1 MSQADEVNSLKSLIL
16 EVADGKLVRF
26 TPLPVT
32 RDEAFVKIDLYLIL
46 HKVRGEPA
54 FDIATRSE
62 EGTASD
68 PGPWW
73 IIPTSGHRAYPYR
86 YWRWSDL
93 YSGSDIDCPKPE
105 YVFNNVDPPEGL
117 PDHYSVNAPRDPAP
131 LTARVTGLLSTLGL
145 GPRPIKRRPVT

>member
-1 MSQADEVNSLKSLIL
+1 MNEQAIGQPE
-16 EVADGKLVRF
+16 
-26 TPLPVT
+26 
-32 RDEAFVKIDLYLIL
+32 LYLIL

-54 FDIATRSE
+54 FDIATQIE

-93 YSGSDIDCPKPE
+93 YSGSEMDLSKLQ
-105 YVFNNVDPPEGL
+105 YVFNNVDPPEGW

-131 LTARVTGLLSTLGL
+131 LTARVTGLLSALGL

>member
-1 MSQADEVNSLKSLIL
+1 MNEQAIGRPE
-16 EVADGKLVRF
+16 
-26 TPLPVT
+26 
-32 RDEAFVKIDLYLIL
+32 LYLIL

-54 FDIATRSE
+54 FDIATQIE

-86 YWRWSDL
+86 YWHWSDL
-93 YSGSDIDCPKPE
+93 YSGSEMDLSKLQ

-131 LTARVTGLLSTLGL
+131 LTARVTGLLSALGL